1 MLFDE
6 FLKRIPKIEKIPLT
20 GVVSH
25 AKMAPL
31 ERLSTLQA
39 PLTKTTNTKVAA
51 VLSLIFPDNKGFAQ
65 LILTERQ
72 DYQGVHAKQISFPGG
87 KKEPSDAHLFAT
99 ALRETEEEVGVSASA
114 VKLIRNLSELYIPP
128 SRFLV
133 HPFLG
138 YTDSLPVFRPDP
150 TEVAQ
155 LIFLPLDSLL
165 SGHLE
170 SVSRLNTS
178 YAQEIDVPAFLF
190 ENKVIWGATAMIL
203 AEIKDVLLESD
214 RG

>member
-6 FLKRIPKIEKIPLT
+6 FLKRIPKIKKIPLT
-20 GVVSH
+20 GSISH

-39 PLTKTTNTKVAA
+39 PMVKSANTKVAA
-51 VLSLIFPDNKGFAQ
+51 VLSLIFPDEKGLAH

-72 DYQGVHAKQISFPGG
+72 DYPGVHAKQISFPGG
-87 KKEPSDAHLFAT
+87 KKEPSDVHLFAT
-99 ALRETEEEVGVSASA
+99 ALRETEEEVGVEASA
-114 VKLIRNLSELYIPP
+114 IKFIRNLSELYIPP

-138 YTDSLPVFRPDP
+138 YTNSYPVFRPDP

-155 LIFLPLDSLL
+155 LIFLPVGNLL
-165 SGHLE
+165 NGHLE
-170 SVSRLNTS
+170 KVTKLNTS
-178 YAQEIDVPAFLF
+178 YTQEIDVPAFLF
-190 ENKVIWGATAMIL
+190 ENNVIWGATAMIL
-203 AEIKDVLLESD
+203 AEIKDVLLES
-214 RG
+214 GMG